1 MNRSEAYHRKMTEES
16 VSKIIISLGI
26 PTTISMLIT
35 NIYNMADTYFV
46 GGLGDSAQAAT
57 GILFTL
63 QCIIQAIAFML
74 GHGSG
79 TFVAKYLAQ
88 RNLDRASTYTSTAFI
103 CGAGMGLT
111 LMSLGLVFLDPFL
124 RFLGS
129 TETILPYAKD
139 YGMWILIA
147 CPFLICSL
155 VLNNVLRYEGKAFYA
170 MFGLS
175 TGGIINIVGDYV
187 LINKLGMG
195 VYGAGLSTAVSQIIS
210 FVLLFILYYKNSHSR
225 IAFKYIAK
233 EFEIYKNIFKMGL
246 PSLIRQGLTSVSN
259 GLLNN
264 MLAIYDND
272 AAVAAM
278 SIVQKY
284 SSFVMC
290 VGLGIGQGYQPFAAY
305 NYELK
310 EYDRVKK
317 GTKFLLSFGTVAVG
331 AIATLGGLFAVPI
344 LTAFSKEGAVDAV
357 GIVEIGTPA
366 MIYASIG
373 LWFLPISVTCNML
386 YQSIRKATLASVVAI
401 MRSGAVLIPVLFIVH
416 ELAGLDGLL
425 MAQPISDVIT
435 GVITLPFFIMFF
447 KKTPSTEEARRAQ
460 TQEQI

>member
-1 MNRSEAYHRKMTEES
+1 MNRSEAYHKRMTEES

-46 GGLGDSAQAAT
+46 GGIGDSAQAAT

-88 RNLDRASTYTSTAFI
+88 KNLDRASTYTSTAFI
-103 CGAGMGLT
+103 CGGAMGLT
-111 LMSLGLVFLDPFL
+111 LMSLGLIFINPFL
-124 RFLGS
+124 KFLGS
-129 TETILPYAKD
+129 TETILPYARD
-139 YGMWILIA
+139 YGMWILIS

-170 MFGLS
+170 MFGL
-175 TGGIINIVGDYV
+175 TAGGLLNIAGDYF
-187 LINKLGMG
+187 LIKVLGMG
-195 VYGAGLSTAVSQIIS
+195 VYGAGLSTAVSQIVS
-210 FVLLFILYYKNSHSR
+210 FVLLLILYLKYAHSR
-225 IAFKYIAK
+225 LSIKFMAK
-233 EFEIYKNIFKMGL
+233 EGEVYLNIFKMGL
-246 PSLIRQGLTSVSN
+246 PSLIRQGLTSISN

-264 MLAIYDND
+264 LIKPFGD
-272 AAVAAM
+272 APIAAM

-290 VGLGIGQGYQPFAAY
+290 VGLGIGQGYQPFSSF

-317 GTKFLLSFGTVAVG
+317 GTKFLLAFGTIAVG
-331 AIATLGGLFAVPI
+331 TLATIGFIFSPSIVSLFQKDYDVI
-344 LTAFSKEGAVDAV
+344 KV
-357 GIVEIGTPA
+357 GTPA
-366 MIYASIG
+366 LRYASIG
-373 LWFLPISVTCNML
+373 LWFLPISVACNML
-386 YQSIRKATLASVVAI
+386 YQSIRKAAMASFMAI
-401 MRSGAVLIPVLFIVH
+401 MRSGAVLIPVLLVTNA
-416 ELAGLDGLL
+416 LLGLDGII
-425 MAQPISDVIT
+425 MAQGISDILT
-435 GVITLPFFIMFF
+435 GLITLPFFIRFF
-447 KKTPSTEEARRAQ
+447 KKTPSTAVAKGEV
-460 TQEQI
+460 

>member
-1 MNRSEAYHRKMTEES
+1 MNKSEAYHKRMTEES

-46 GGLGDSAQAAT
+46 GNLGDSPQAAT

-63 QCIIQAIAFML
+63 QCIIQAVAFML

-88 RNLDRASTYTSTAFI
+88 KNLDRASTYTTTAFV
-103 CGAGMGLT
+103 AGGIMGVT
-111 LMSLGLVFLDPFL
+111 LMTLGLIFLEPFL

-170 MFGLS
+170 MFGLT
-175 TGGIINIVGDYV
+175 TGGILNIAGDYI
-187 LINKLGMG
+187 LIQKLGMG
-195 VYGAGLSTAVSQIIS
+195 VYGAGLSTAVSQMIS
-210 FVLLFILYYKNSHSR
+210 FVLLLILYLKFAQSR
-225 IAFKYIAK
+225 LSIKLMAK
-233 EFEIYKNIFKMGL
+233 EAEVYLNIFKMGL
-246 PSLIRQGLTSVSN
+246 PSLIRQGLTSISN

-264 MLAIYDND
+264 LIKPFGD
-272 AAVAAM
+272 APIAAM

-290 VGLGIGQGYQPFAAY
+290 VGLGIGQGYQPFASF

-317 GTKFLLSFGTVAVG
+317 GTKFLIVFGTVAVG
-331 AIATLGGLFAVPI
+331 VLATVGFIFSSTIVSLFQKDIAVI
-344 LTAFSKEGAVDAV
+344 EV
-357 GIVEIGTPA
+357 GTPA
-366 MIYASIG
+366 MRYASIG
-373 LWFLPISVTCNML
+373 LWFLPISVACNML
-386 YQSIRKATLASVVAI
+386 YQSIRKAAMASFMAI
-401 MRSGAVLIPVLFIVH
+401 MRSGAVLIPVLLITSA
-416 ELAGLDGLL
+416 LWGLEGII
-425 MAQPISDVIT
+425 MAQGVSDVLT
-435 GVITLPFFIMFF
+435 GIISLPFFLMFF
-447 KKTPSTEEARRAQ
+447 KKTPSTAEAK
-460 TQEQI
+460 ENI

>member
-1 MNRSEAYHRKMTEES
+1 MNKSEAYHKKMTEES

-46 GGLGDSAQAAT
+46 GGINDSAQAAT

-88 RNLDRASTYTSTAFI
+88 RNLNRASVYTSTAFVV
-103 CGAGMGLT
+103 GASMGLT
-111 LMSLGLVFLDPFL
+111 LMSFGLMFLEPFL
-124 RFLGS
+124 KLLGS
-129 TETILPYAKD
+129 TDTILPYAKD

-155 VLNNVLRYEGKAFYA
+155 VINNVLRYEGKAFYA
-170 MFGLS
+170 MFGL
-175 TGGIINIVGDYV
+175 TAGGLLNIAGDYF
-187 LINKLGMG
+187 LIEKFGMG
-195 VYGAGLSTAVSQIIS
+195 VYGAGLSTAVSQMVSFTIL
-210 FVLLFILYYKNSHSR
+210 FVLYLKHAQSR
-225 IAFKYIAK
+225 LSLKFMAK
-233 EFEIYKNIFKMGL
+233 EVEVYLNIFKMGL
-246 PSLIRQGLTSVSN
+246 PSLIRQGLTSISN

-264 MLAIYDND
+264 LIKPFGD
-272 AAVAAM
+272 APIAAM

-290 VGLGIGQGYQPFAAY
+290 VGLGIGQGYQPFSSF

-317 GTKFLLSFGTVAVG
+317 GTKFLLAFGTVAVG
-331 AIATLGGLFAVPI
+331 ALATVGFIFSPTIVSLFQKKDEVIA
-344 LTAFSKEGAVDAV
+344 
-357 GIVEIGTPA
+357 IGTIA
-366 MIYASIG
+366 MRYASIG
-373 LWFLPISVTCNML
+373 LWFLPISVACNML
-386 YQSIRKATLASVVAI
+386 YQSIRKAAMASFMAI
-401 MRSGAVLIPVLFIVH
+401 MRSGAVLIPVLLITNY
-416 ELAGLDGLL
+416 LWGLDGII
-425 MAQPISDVIT
+425 MSQGISDVLTGLIT
-435 GVITLPFFIMFF
+435 FPFLIRFF
-447 KKTPSTEEARRAQ
+447 KKTPSTKEAK
-460 TQEQI
+460 EML

>member
-1 MNRSEAYHRKMTEES
+1 MNKSEAYHKKMTEES

-63 QCIIQAIAFML
+63 QCIIQAVAFML

-88 RNLDRASTYTSTAFI
+88 RDLKKASCYTTTAFVV
-103 CGAGMGLT
+103 GAIMGLT
-111 LMSLGLVFLDPFL
+111 LMTSGLIFLDPFL

-129 TETILPYAKD
+129 TDTILPYAKD

-170 MFGLS
+170 MFGLT
-175 TGGIINIVGDYV
+175 TGGILNIIGDYV
-187 LINKLGMG
+187 LIEKFKMG
-195 VYGAGLSTAVSQIIS
+195 VYGAGLSTAVSQMVS
-210 FVLLFILYYKNSHSR
+210 FLLLLILYVKFAQSKLSL
-225 IAFKYIAK
+225 KLMAK
-233 EFEIYKNIFKMGL
+233 EGIVYLNIFKMGL
-246 PSLIRQGLTSVSN
+246 PSLIRQGLTSISN

-264 MLAIYDND
+264 LIKPFGD
-272 AAVAAM
+272 APIAAM

-290 VGLGIGQGYQPFAAY
+290 VGLGIGQGYQPFASF

-317 GTKFLLSFGTVAVG
+317 GTKFLLAFGTIAVG
-331 AIATLGGLFAVPI
+331 VLATVGFIFSPTIVSLFQKDMAVI
-344 LTAFSKEGAVDAV
+344 EV
-357 GIVEIGTPA
+357 GTPA
-366 MIYASIG
+366 MRYASIG
-373 LWFLPISVTCNML
+373 LWFLPISVACNML
-386 YQSIRKATLASVVAI
+386 YQSIRKAAMASFMAI
-401 MRSGAVLIPVLFIVH
+401 MRSGAVLIPVLLVTNA
-416 ELAGLDGLL
+416 LWGLEGII
-425 MAQPISDVIT
+425 MAQGISDILT
-435 GVITLPFFIMFF
+435 GIITLPFLGMFF
-447 KKTPSTEEARRAQ
+447 KKTPSTEEAKVNL
-460 TQEQI
+460 

>member
-1 MNRSEAYHRKMTEES
+1 MNKSEAYHKRMTEES

-46 GGLGDSAQAAT
+46 GNLGDSPQAAT

-63 QCIIQAIAFML
+63 QCIIQAVAFML

-88 RNLDRASTYTSTAFI
+88 KNLDRASTYTTTAFV
-103 CGAGMGLT
+103 AGGIMGVT
-111 LMSLGLVFLDPFL
+111 LMTLGLIFLEPFL

-170 MFGLS
+170 MFGLT
-175 TGGIINIVGDYV
+175 TGGILNIAGDYI
-187 LINKLGMG
+187 LIQKLGMG
-195 VYGAGLSTAVSQIIS
+195 VYGAGLSTAVSQMIS
-210 FVLLFILYYKNSHSR
+210 FALLLILYLKFAQSR
-225 IAFKYIAK
+225 LSIKLMAK
-233 EFEIYKNIFKMGL
+233 EAEVYLNIFKMGL
-246 PSLIRQGLTSVSN
+246 PSLIRQGLTSISN

-264 MLAIYDND
+264 LIKPFGD
-272 AAVAAM
+272 APIAAM

-290 VGLGIGQGYQPFAAY
+290 VGLGIGQGYQPFASF

-317 GTKFLLSFGTVAVG
+317 GTKFLIVFGTVAVG
-331 AIATLGGLFAVPI
+331 VLATVGFIFSPTIVSFFQKDIAVI
-344 LTAFSKEGAVDAV
+344 EV
-357 GIVEIGTPA
+357 GTPA
-366 MIYASIG
+366 MRYASIG
-373 LWFLPISVTCNML
+373 LWFLPISVACNML
-386 YQSIRKATLASVVAI
+386 YQSIRKAAMASFMAI
-401 MRSGAVLIPVLFIVH
+401 MRSGAVLIPVLLITSA
-416 ELAGLDGLL
+416 LWGLEGII
-425 MAQPISDVIT
+425 MAQGVSDVLT
-435 GVITLPFFIMFF
+435 GIISLPFFLMFF
-447 KKTPSTEEARRAQ
+447 KKTPSTAEAK
-460 TQEQI
+460 ENS

>member
-1 MNRSEAYHRKMTEES
+1 MNKSEAYHKRMTEES

-46 GGLGDSAQAAT
+46 GNLGDSPQAAT

-63 QCIIQAIAFML
+63 QCIIQAVAFML

-88 RNLDRASTYTSTAFI
+88 KNLDRASTYTTTAFV
-103 CGAGMGLT
+103 AGGIMGVT
-111 LMSLGLVFLDPFL
+111 LMTLGLVFLEPFL

-170 MFGLS
+170 MFGLT
-175 TGGIINIVGDYV
+175 TGGILNIAGDYI
-187 LINKLGMG
+187 LIQKLGMG
-195 VYGAGLSTAVSQIIS
+195 VYGAGLSTAVSQMIS
-210 FVLLFILYYKNSHSR
+210 FALLLILYLKFAQSR
-225 IAFKYIAK
+225 LSIKLMAK
-233 EFEIYKNIFKMGL
+233 EAEVYLNIFKMGL
-246 PSLIRQGLTSVSN
+246 PSLIRQGLTSISN

-264 MLAIYDND
+264 LIKPFGD
-272 AAVAAM
+272 APIAAM

-290 VGLGIGQGYQPFAAY
+290 VGLGIGQGYQPFASF

-317 GTKFLLSFGTVAVG
+317 GTKFLIVFGTVAVG
-331 AIATLGGLFAVPI
+331 VLATVGFIFSPTIVSLFQKDIAVI
-344 LTAFSKEGAVDAV
+344 EV
-357 GIVEIGTPA
+357 GTPA
-366 MIYASIG
+366 MRYASIG
-373 LWFLPISVTCNML
+373 LWFLPISVACNML
-386 YQSIRKATLASVVAI
+386 YQSIRKAAMASFMAI
-401 MRSGAVLIPVLFIVH
+401 MRSGAVLIPVLLITSA
-416 ELAGLDGLL
+416 LWGLEGII
-425 MAQPISDVIT
+425 MAQGVSDVLT
-435 GVITLPFFIMFF
+435 GIISLPFFLMFF
-447 KKTPSTEEARRAQ
+447 KKTPSTAEAK
-460 TQEQI
+460 ENS

>member
-1 MNRSEAYHRKMTEES
+1 MNKSEAYHKKMTEES

-46 GGLGDSAQAAT
+46 GGINDSAQAAT

-88 RNLDRASTYTSTAFI
+88 RNLNRASVYTSTAFVV
-103 CGAGMGLT
+103 GASMGLT
-111 LMSLGLVFLDPFL
+111 LMSFGLMFLEPFL
-124 RFLGS
+124 KLLGS
-129 TETILPYAKD
+129 TDTILPYAKD

-155 VLNNVLRYEGKAFYA
+155 VINNVLRYEGKAFYA
-170 MFGLS
+170 MFGL
-175 TGGIINIVGDYV
+175 TAGGLLNIAGDYF
-187 LINKLGMG
+187 LIEKFGMG
-195 VYGAGLSTAVSQIIS
+195 VYGAGLSTAVSQMVSFTIL
-210 FVLLFILYYKNSHSR
+210 FVLYLKHAQSR
-225 IAFKYIAK
+225 LSLKFMAK
-233 EFEIYKNIFKMGL
+233 EVEVYLNIFKMGL
-246 PSLIRQGLTSVSN
+246 PSLIRQGLTSISN

-264 MLAIYDND
+264 LIKPFGD
-272 AAVAAM
+272 APIAAM

-290 VGLGIGQGYQPFAAY
+290 VGLGIGQGYQPFSSF

-317 GTKFLLSFGTVAVG
+317 GTKFLLAFGTVAVG
-331 AIATLGGLFAVPI
+331 ALATVGFIFSPTIVSLFQKKDEV
-344 LTAFSKEGAVDAV
+344 
-357 GIVEIGTPA
+357 IVIGTIA
-366 MIYASIG
+366 MRYASIG
-373 LWFLPISVTCNML
+373 LWFLPISVACNML
-386 YQSIRKATLASVVAI
+386 YQSIRKAAMASFMAI
-401 MRSGAVLIPVLFIVH
+401 MRSGAVLIPVLLITNY
-416 ELAGLDGLL
+416 LWGLDGII
-425 MAQPISDVIT
+425 MSQGISDVLTGLIT
-435 GVITLPFFIMFF
+435 FPFLIRFF
-447 KKTPSTEEARRAQ
+447 KKTPSTKEAK
-460 TQEQI
+460 EML

>member
-1 MNRSEAYHRKMTEES
+1 MDRSEAYHKKMTEQS

-79 TFVAKYLAQ
+79 TFVAKYLAL
-88 RNLDRASTYTSTAFI
+88 RNLDRASTYTTTAFV
-103 CGAGMGLT
+103 AGGTMGL
-111 LMSLGLVFLDPFL
+111 LMTSLGLAFLEPFL

-139 YGMWILIA
+139 YGTWILIS

-170 MFGLS
+170 MFGL
-175 TGGIINIVGDYV
+175 TAGGILNIAGDYILIKV
-187 LINKLGMG
+187 LNMG
-195 VYGAGLSTAVSQIIS
+195 VYGAGLSTAISQVIS
-210 FVLLFILYYKNSHSR
+210 FILLLTLYLKYAQSR
-225 IAFKYIAK
+225 ISFKLMAK
-233 EFEIYKNIFKMGL
+233 EAEVYLNIFKMGL

-264 MLAIYDND
+264 LIKPFGD
-272 AAVAAM
+272 APIAAM

-290 VGLGIGQGYQPFAAY
+290 VGLGIGQGYQPFASF

-317 GTKFLLSFGTVAVG
+317 GSKFLIVFGTVAVG
-331 AIATLGGLFAVPI
+331 VLATVGFIFAPTIVSLFQKDVEVIAV
-344 LTAFSKEGAVDAV
+344 
-357 GIVEIGTPA
+357 GTPA
-366 MIYASIG
+366 MRYASIG
-373 LWFLPISVTCNML
+373 LWFLPISVACNML
-386 YQSIRKATLASVVAI
+386 YQSIRKAAMASSMAI
-401 MRSGAVLIPVLFIVH
+401 LRSGAVLIPVL
-416 ELAGLDGLL
+416 LLTSALWGLEGII
-425 MAQPISDVIT
+425 MAQGVADVLT
-435 GVITLPFFIMFF
+435 GIITLPFFIRFF
-447 KKTPSTEEARRAQ
+447 KVTPSTAEAK
-460 TQEQI
+460 ENL

>member
-1 MNRSEAYHRKMTEES
+1 MDRSEAYHKKMTEQS

-79 TFVAKYLAQ
+79 TFVAKYLAL
-88 RNLDRASTYTSTAFI
+88 RNLDRASTYTTTAFV
-103 CGAGMGLT
+103 AGGTMGL
-111 LMSLGLVFLDPFL
+111 LMTSLGLAFLEPFL

-139 YGMWILIA
+139 YGTWILIS

-170 MFGLS
+170 MFGL
-175 TGGIINIVGDYV
+175 TAGGILNIAGDYILIKV
-187 LINKLGMG
+187 LNMG
-195 VYGAGLSTAVSQIIS
+195 VYGAGLSTAISQVIS
-210 FVLLFILYYKNSHSR
+210 FILLLTLYLKYAQSR
-225 IAFKYIAK
+225 ISFKLMAK
-233 EFEIYKNIFKMGL
+233 EAEVYLNIFKMGL

-264 MLAIYDND
+264 LIKPFGD
-272 AAVAAM
+272 APIAAM

-290 VGLGIGQGYQPFAAY
+290 VGLGIGQGYQPFASF

-317 GTKFLLSFGTVAVG
+317 GSKFLIVFGTVAVG
-331 AIATLGGLFAVPI
+331 VLATVGFIFAPTIVSLFQKDVEVIAV
-344 LTAFSKEGAVDAV
+344 
-357 GIVEIGTPA
+357 GTPA
-366 MIYASIG
+366 MRYASIG
-373 LWFLPISVTCNML
+373 LWFLPISVACNML
-386 YQSIRKATLASVVAI
+386 YQSIRKAAMASSMAI
-401 MRSGAVLIPVLFIVH
+401 LRSGAVLIPVL
-416 ELAGLDGLL
+416 LLTSALWGLDGII
-425 MAQPISDVIT
+425 MAQGVADVLT
-435 GVITLPFFIMFF
+435 GIITLPFFIRFF
-447 KKTPSTEEARRAQ
+447 KVTPSTAEAK
-460 TQEQI
+460 ENL

>member
-1 MNRSEAYHRKMTEES
+1 MDRSEAYHKKMTEQS

-79 TFVAKYLAQ
+79 TFVAKYLAL
-88 RNLDRASTYTSTAFI
+88 RNLDRASTYTTTAFV
-103 CGAGMGLT
+103 AGGTMGL
-111 LMSLGLVFLDPFL
+111 LMTSLGLTFLEPFL

-139 YGMWILIA
+139 YGTWILIS

-170 MFGLS
+170 MFGL
-175 TGGIINIVGDYV
+175 TAGGILNIAGDYI
-187 LINKLGMG
+187 LIKVLGMG
-195 VYGAGLSTAVSQIIS
+195 VYGAGLSTAISQVIS
-210 FVLLFILYYKNSHSR
+210 FILLLTLYLKYAQSR
-225 IAFKYIAK
+225 ISFKLMAK
-233 EFEIYKNIFKMGL
+233 EAEVYLNIFKMGL
-246 PSLIRQGLTSVSN
+246 PSLIRQGLTSISN

-264 MLAIYDND
+264 LIKPFGD
-272 AAVAAM
+272 APIAAM

-290 VGLGIGQGYQPFAAY
+290 VGLGIGQGYQPFASF

-317 GTKFLLSFGTVAVG
+317 GSKFLIVFGTVAVG
-331 AIATLGGLFAVPI
+331 VLATVGFIFAPTIVSLFQKDIEVIAV
-344 LTAFSKEGAVDAV
+344 
-357 GIVEIGTPA
+357 GTPA
-366 MIYASIG
+366 MRYASIG
-373 LWFLPISVTCNML
+373 LWFLPISVACNML
-386 YQSIRKATLASVVAI
+386 YQSIRKAAMASSMAI
-401 MRSGAVLIPVLFIVH
+401 LRSGAVLIPVL
-416 ELAGLDGLL
+416 LLTSALWGLEGII
-425 MAQPISDVIT
+425 MAQGVADVLT
-435 GVITLPFFIMFF
+435 GIITLPFFIRFF
-447 KKTPSTEEARRAQ
+447 KVTPSTADAKENL
-460 TQEQI
+460 

>member
-1 MNRSEAYHRKMTEES
+1 MDRSEVYHKKMTQTS

-46 GGLGDSAQAAT
+46 GGLGDSPQAAT

-74 GHGSG
+74 GHGAG
-79 TFVAKYLAQ
+79 TYVAKYIAQ
-88 RNLDRASTYTSTAFI
+88 KNFDRASAYTSTAFY
-103 CGAGMGLT
+103 AGVAIGL
-111 LMSLGLVFLDPFL
+111 LMTALGLGFLEPFL

-139 YGMWILIA
+139 YGMWILIS

-170 MFGLS
+170 MFGLT
-175 TGGIINIVGDYV
+175 TGGILNILGDYV
-187 LINKLGMG
+187 LIEHFDMG
-195 VYGAGLSTAVSQIIS
+195 VYGAGLSTAVSQMIS
-210 FVLLFILYYKNSHSR
+210 FAILFVLYFKTAQSKLSLKHISR
-225 IAFKYIAK
+225 
-233 EFEIYKNIFKMGL
+233 EFEVYVNIFKMGL
-246 PSLIRQGLTSVSN
+246 PSLIRQGLTSISN

-264 MLAIYDND
+264 LIKPFGD
-272 AAVAAM
+272 APIAAM

-290 VGLGIGQGYQPFAAY
+290 VGLGIGQGYQPFASF

-317 GTKFLLSFGTVAVG
+317 GTKFLMSFGVIAVG
-331 AIATLGGLFAVPI
+331 MLATAGFILAPSIVSIFQKEPAVI
-344 LTAFSKEGAVDAV
+344 AV
-357 GIVEIGTPA
+357 GIPA
-366 MIYASIG
+366 MRYASVG
-373 LWFLPISVTCNML
+373 LWFLPISVSCNML
-386 YQSIRKATLASVVAI
+386 YQSIRKAAMASFMAI
-401 MRSGAVLIPVLFIVH
+401 MRSGAVLIPVLLIASNF
-416 ELAGLDGLL
+416 GLDGII
-425 MAQPISDVIT
+425 MAQSISDILT
-435 GVITLPFFIMFF
+435 GLISLPFFFMFLR
-447 KKTPSTEEARRAQ
+447 KTPSTAEAKGLD
-460 TQEQI
+460 TL

>member
-1 MNRSEAYHRKMTEES
+1 MTKSEAYHKKMTEES

-46 GGLGDSAQAAT
+46 GGIGDSAQAAT

-63 QCIIQAIAFML
+63 QCIIQAVAFML
-74 GHGSG
+74 GHGAG

-88 RNLDRASTYTSTAFI
+88 KNTDKASSYTTTAI
-103 CGAGMGLT
+103 IIGGVLGVVM
-111 LMSLGLVFLDPFL
+111 MSLGLIFLEPFL

-129 TETILPYAKD
+129 TDTILPYAKD
-139 YGMWILIA
+139 YGMWILISS
-147 CPFLICSL
+147 PFLICSL

-170 MFGLS
+170 MFGL
-175 TGGIINIVGDYV
+175 TAGGLLNIAGDYGLV
-187 LINKLGMG
+187 EIMEMG
-195 VYGAGLSTAVSQIIS
+195 VYGAGLATALSQMIS
-210 FVLLFILYYKNSHSR
+210 FLILIVLYDKYAQSR
-225 IAFKYIAK
+225 IKIKFMARERKVYF
-233 EFEIYKNIFKMGL
+233 NIFKMGL

-264 MLAIYDND
+264 LIKPFGD
-272 AAVAAM
+272 APIAAM

-290 VGLGIGQGYQPFAAY
+290 VGLGIGQGYQPFSSF

-317 GTKFLLSFGTVAVG
+317 GTKFLLAFGTVAVG
-331 AIATLGGLFAVPI
+331 IIATVGFIFAPNIVYM
-344 LTAFSKEGAVDAV
+344 FQREQAVINV
-357 GIVEIGTPA
+357 GTPA
-366 MIYASIG
+366 MRYASIG

-386 YQSIRKATLASVVAI
+386 YQSIREAKMASFMAI
-401 MRSGAVLIPVLFIVH
+401 MRSGAVLIPVLLITGTFF
-416 ELAGLDGLL
+416 GLDGII
-425 MAQPISDVIT
+425 MAQPISDILT
-435 GVITLPFFIMFF
+435 GIITLPFLMRFF
-447 KKTPSTEEARRAQ
+447 KITPSTAEAK
-460 TQEQI
+460 ESL

>member
-1 MNRSEAYHRKMTEES
+1 MNKSEAYHRKMTEES

-63 QCIIQAIAFML
+63 QCIIQAVAFML

-88 RNLDRASTYTSTAFI
+88 KNLDRASTYTSTAFV

-111 LMSLGLVFLDPFL
+111 LMSLGLIFLEPFL

-170 MFGLS
+170 MFGLT
-175 TGGIINIVGDYV
+175 TGGILNIAGDYI
-187 LINKLGMG
+187 LIEKLNMG
-195 VYGAGLSTAVSQIIS
+195 VYGAGLSTAVSQMVSFTIL
-210 FVLLFILYYKNSHSR
+210 FVLYLKYAQSR
-225 IAFKYIAK
+225 LSLRFMAK
-233 EFEIYKNIFKMGL
+233 EGKVYLNIFKMGL

-264 MLAIYDND
+264 LIKPFGD
-272 AAVAAM
+272 APIAAM

-290 VGLGIGQGYQPFAAY
+290 VGLGIGQGYQPFASF

-317 GTKFLLSFGTVAVG
+317 GSKFLLVFGTIAVG
-331 AIATLGGLFAVPI
+331 VLATVGFIFAPTIVSLFQKDPSVI
-344 LTAFSKEGAVDAV
+344 EV
-357 GIVEIGTPA
+357 GTPA
-366 MIYASIG
+366 MRYASIG
-373 LWFLPISVTCNML
+373 LWFLPISVACNML
-386 YQSIRKATLASVVAI
+386 YQSIRKAAMASFMAI
-401 MRSGAVLIPVLFIVH
+401 MRSGAVLIPVLLVTNAA
-416 ELAGLDGLL
+416 LGLDGII
-425 MAQPISDVIT
+425 MAQGISDFLT
-435 GVITLPFFIMFF
+435 GIITLPFFIRFF
-447 KKTPSTEEARRAQ
+447 KKTPSTTEAK
-460 TQEQI
+460 ENL

>member
-1 MNRSEAYHRKMTEES
+1 MNKTEAYHKKMTKES

-88 RNLDRASTYTSTAFI
+88 KNLDRASTYTTTAFI
-103 CGAGMGLT
+103 AGGIMGVGLLT
-111 LMSLGLVFLDPFL
+111 IGLAFLDPFL

-170 MFGLS
+170 MFGLT
-175 TGGIINIVGDYV
+175 TGGILNIAGDYI
-187 LINKLGMG
+187 LIRKLGLG
-195 VYGAGLSTAVSQIIS
+195 VYGAGLATAVSQMIS
-210 FVLLFILYYKNSHSR
+210 FVILLVLYIKFAQSR
-225 IAFKYIAK
+225 ISLKFMAK
-233 EFEIYKNIFKMGL
+233 EGEVYLNIFKMGL
-246 PSLIRQGLTSVSN
+246 PSLIRQGLTSISN

-264 MLAIYDND
+264 LIKPFGD
-272 AAVAAM
+272 APIAAM

-290 VGLGIGQGYQPFAAY
+290 VGLGIGQGYQPFASF

-317 GTKFLLSFGTVAVG
+317 GSKFLLAFGTIAVG
-331 AIATLGGLFAVPI
+331 ALATLGFIFAPTIVSLFQKDAEVIAV
-344 LTAFSKEGAVDAV
+344 
-357 GIVEIGTPA
+357 GTPA
-366 MIYASIG
+366 LRYASVG
-373 LWFLPISVTCNML
+373 LWFLPISVACNML
-386 YQSIRKATLASVVAI
+386 YQSIRKAALASITAT
-401 MRSGAVLIPVLFIVH
+401 MRSGAVLIPVLLITSY
-416 ELAGLDGLL
+416 LGGLDGII
-425 MAQPISDVIT
+425 MAQGISDILT
-435 GVITLPFFIMFF
+435 GLITLPFFIRFF
-447 KKTPSTEEARRAQ
+447 KVTPSTAEAKSGL
-460 TQEQI
+460 

>member
-1 MNRSEAYHRKMTEES
+1 MNKTEAYHKKMTKES

-88 RNLDRASTYTSTAFI
+88 KNLDRASTYTTTAFI
-103 CGAGMGLT
+103 AGGIMGVGLLT
-111 LMSLGLVFLDPFL
+111 IGLAFLDPFL

-170 MFGLS
+170 MFGLT
-175 TGGIINIVGDYV
+175 TGGILNIAGDYI
-187 LINKLGMG
+187 LIRKLGLG
-195 VYGAGLSTAVSQIIS
+195 VYGAGLATAVSQMIS
-210 FVLLFILYYKNSHSR
+210 FVILLVLYIRFAQSR
-225 IAFKYIAK
+225 ISLKFMAK
-233 EFEIYKNIFKMGL
+233 EGEVYLNIFKMGL
-246 PSLIRQGLTSVSN
+246 PSLIRQGLTSISN

-264 MLAIYDND
+264 LIKPFGD
-272 AAVAAM
+272 APIAAM

-290 VGLGIGQGYQPFAAY
+290 VGLGIGQGYQPFASF

-317 GTKFLLSFGTVAVG
+317 GSKFLLAFGTIAVG
-331 AIATLGGLFAVPI
+331 ALATLGFIFAPTIVSLFQKDAEVIAV
-344 LTAFSKEGAVDAV
+344 
-357 GIVEIGTPA
+357 GTPA
-366 MIYASIG
+366 LRYASVG
-373 LWFLPISVTCNML
+373 LWFLPISVACNML
-386 YQSIRKATLASVVAI
+386 YQSIRKAALASITAT
-401 MRSGAVLIPVLFIVH
+401 MRSGAVLIPVLLITSY
-416 ELAGLDGLL
+416 LGGLDGII
-425 MAQPISDVIT
+425 MAQGISDILT
-435 GVITLPFFIMFF
+435 GLITLPFFIRFF
-447 KKTPSTEEARRAQ
+447 KVTPSTAEAKSGL
-460 TQEQI
+460 

>member
-1 MNRSEAYHRKMTEES
+1 MDRSEAYHKKMTEQS
-16 VSKIIISLGI
+16 VSKIIITLGI

-63 QCIIQAIAFML
+63 QCIIQAVAFML
-74 GHGSG
+74 GHGAG

-88 RNLDRASTYTSTAFI
+88 RNINRASNYTTTSFI
-103 CGAGMGLT
+103 VGGTMGLVMAT
-111 LMSLGLVFLDPFL
+111 LGLVFLEPFL

-139 YGMWILIA
+139 YGMWILIS

-170 MFGLS
+170 MFGL
-175 TGGIINIVGDYV
+175 TAGGLLNILGDYV
-187 LINKLGMG
+187 LIKKFDMG
-195 VYGAGLSTAVSQIIS
+195 VYGAGLATAASQMISFLILALLYIKYAQSQIS
-210 FVLLFILYYKNSHSR
+210 TKFM
-225 IAFKYIAK
+225 AK
-233 EFEIYKNIFKMGL
+233 EGEIYFNIFKMGL
-246 PSLIRQGLTSVSN
+246 PSLIRQGLTSISS

-264 MLAIYDND
+264 LIKPFGD
-272 AAVAAM
+272 APIAAM

-290 VGLGIGQGYQPFAAY
+290 VGLGIGQGYQPFSSF

-317 GTKFLLSFGTVAVG
+317 GSKFLLAFGTIAVG
-331 AIATLGGLFAVPI
+331 SLATLGFIFAPTIVSLFQKDASVIAV
-344 LTAFSKEGAVDAV
+344 
-357 GIVEIGTPA
+357 GTPA
-366 MIYASIG
+366 MRYASIG
-373 LWFLPISVTCNML
+373 LWFLPISVACNML
-386 YQSIRKATLASVVAI
+386 YQSIRKAAMASFMAM
-401 MRSGAVLIPVLFIVH
+401 MRSGAILIPVLLVTSAFW
-416 ELAGLDGLL
+416 GLEGII
-425 MAQPISDVIT
+425 MAQGISDVLT
-435 GVITLPFFIMFF
+435 GIITLPFFIRFF
-447 KKTPSTEEARRAQ
+447 KVTPSTAEAKGKL
-460 TQEQI
+460 

>member
-1 MNRSEAYHRKMTEES
+1 MNKSEAYHKKMTEQS

-63 QCIIQAIAFML
+63 QCIIQAVAFML
-74 GHGSG
+74 GHGAG

-88 RNLDRASTYTSTAFI
+88 RNIDRASTYTSTAFVI
-103 CGAGMGLT
+103 GGTMGLIMT
-111 LMSLGLVFLDPFL
+111 TLGLVFLEPFL

-129 TETILPYAKD
+129 TSTILPYAKD
-139 YGMWILIA
+139 YGMWILIS

-170 MFGLS
+170 MFGL
-175 TGGIINIVGDYV
+175 TAGGILNILGDYV
-187 LINKLGMG
+187 LIKKFDMG
-195 VYGAGLSTAVSQIIS
+195 VYGAGLATAASQMISFLILALLYIRFAQSQITTK
-210 FVLLFILYYKNSHSR
+210 FM
-225 IAFKYIAK
+225 AK
-233 EFEIYKNIFKMGL
+233 EGEVYFNIFKMGL
-246 PSLIRQGLTSVSN
+246 PSLIRQGLTSISS

-264 MLAIYDND
+264 LIKPFGD
-272 AAVAAM
+272 APIAAM

-290 VGLGIGQGYQPFAAY
+290 VGLGIGQGYQPFSSF

-317 GTKFLLSFGTVAVG
+317 GSKFLLVFGTIAVG
-331 AIATLGGLFAVPI
+331 SLATLGFIFAPTIVSLFQKDASVIAV
-344 LTAFSKEGAVDAV
+344 
-357 GIVEIGTPA
+357 GTPA
-366 MIYASIG
+366 MRYASIG
-373 LWFLPISVTCNML
+373 LWFLPISVACNML
-386 YQSIRKATLASVVAI
+386 YQSIRKAAMASFMAM
-401 MRSGAVLIPVLFIVH
+401 MRSGAVLIPVLLVTSAIG
-416 ELAGLDGLL
+416 GLEGII
-425 MAQPISDVIT
+425 MAQGISDILT
-435 GVITLPFFIMFF
+435 GIITLPFFIRFF
-447 KKTPSTEEARRAQ
+447 KVTPSTAEARGNY
-460 TQEQI
+460 EVK

>member
-1 MNRSEAYHRKMTEES
+1 MNKAEAYHKKMTEES

-88 RNLDRASTYTSTAFI
+88 KNLDRASTYTTTAFV
-103 CGAGMGLT
+103 AGGIMGVGLLT
-111 LMSLGLVFLDPFL
+111 IGLALLDPFL

-170 MFGLS
+170 MFGLT
-175 TGGIINIVGDYV
+175 TGGILNIAGDYI
-187 LINKLGMG
+187 LIRKLGLG
-195 VYGAGLSTAVSQIIS
+195 VYGAGLATAVSQMIS
-210 FVLLFILYYKNSHSR
+210 FVILLVLYIKFAQSR
-225 IAFKYIAK
+225 ISLKFMAK
-233 EFEIYKNIFKMGL
+233 EGEVYLNIFKMGL
-246 PSLIRQGLTSVSN
+246 PSLIRQGLTSISN

-264 MLAIYDND
+264 LIKPFGD
-272 AAVAAM
+272 APIAAM

-290 VGLGIGQGYQPFAAY
+290 VGLGIGQGYQPFASF

-317 GTKFLLSFGTVAVG
+317 GSKFLLAFGTIAVG
-331 AIATLGGLFAVPI
+331 ALATLGFIFAPTIVSLFQKDAEVIAV
-344 LTAFSKEGAVDAV
+344 
-357 GIVEIGTPA
+357 GTPA
-366 MIYASIG
+366 LRYASVG
-373 LWFLPISVTCNML
+373 LWFLPISVACNML
-386 YQSIRKATLASVVAI
+386 YQSIRKAALASITAT
-401 MRSGAVLIPVLFIVH
+401 MRSGAVLIPVLLITSY
-416 ELAGLDGLL
+416 LGGLDGII
-425 MAQPISDVIT
+425 MAQGISDILT
-435 GVITLPFFIMFF
+435 GLITLPFFIRFF
-447 KKTPSTEEARRAQ
+447 KVTPSTAEAKSGL
-460 TQEQI
+460 

>member
-1 MNRSEAYHRKMTEES
+1 MNKSEAYHKRMTEES

-63 QCIIQAIAFML
+63 QCIIQAVAFML
-74 GHGSG
+74 GHGAG

-88 RNLDRASTYTSTAFI
+88 KNFDRASSYVSTAFW
-103 CGAGMGLT
+103 AGGLIGVLLT
-111 LMSLGLVFLDPFL
+111 SLGLIFLDPFL

-139 YGMWILIA
+139 YGMWILIS

-170 MFGLS
+170 MFGLT
-175 TGGIINIVGDYV
+175 TGGILNIFGDYV
-187 LINKLGMG
+187 LIEHLDMG
-195 VYGAGLSTAVSQIIS
+195 VFGAGLSTAVSQMVSFTLLLIIY
-210 FVLLFILYYKNSHSR
+210 LKNAQSR
-225 IAFKYIAK
+225 LSLKYIAR
-233 EFEIYKNIFKMGL
+233 EGEVYLNIFKMGL
-246 PSLIRQGLTSVSN
+246 PSLIRQGLTSISN

-264 MLAIYDND
+264 LIKPFGD
-272 AAVAAM
+272 APIAAM

-290 VGLGIGQGYQPFAAY
+290 VGLGIGQGYQPFSSF

-317 GTKFLLSFGTVAVG
+317 GTKFLLIFGTFSVG
-331 AIATLGGLFAVPI
+331 ALATLGFIFAPFIVSLFQKDPAVI
-344 LTAFSKEGAVDAV
+344 AV
-357 GIVEIGTPA
+357 GTPA
-366 MIYASIG
+366 MRYASIG
-373 LWFLPISVTCNML
+373 LWFLPISVSCNML
-386 YQSIRKATLASVVAI
+386 YQSIRKAAMASFMAI
-401 MRSGAVLIPVLFIVH
+401 MRSGAVLIPVLLITSLF
-416 ELAGLDGLL
+416 GLEGII
-425 MAQPISDVIT
+425 MAQPISDIIT
-435 GVITLPFFIMFF
+435 GIICFPFFLMFL
-447 KKTPSTEEARRAQ
+447 KRTPSTAEAKQ
-460 TQEQI
+460 GN

>member
-1 MNRSEAYHRKMTEES
+1 MNKTEAYHKKMTKES

-88 RNLDRASTYTSTAFI
+88 KNLDRASTYTTTAFI
-103 CGAGMGLT
+103 AGGVMGVSL
-111 LMSLGLVFLDPFL
+111 LALGLIFLDPFL

-170 MFGLS
+170 MFGLT
-175 TGGIINIVGDYV
+175 TGGILNIAGDYI
-187 LINKLGMG
+187 LIRKLGLG
-195 VYGAGLSTAVSQIIS
+195 VYGAGLATAVSQMIS
-210 FVLLFILYYKNSHSR
+210 FVILLVLYIRFAQSR
-225 IAFKYIAK
+225 ISLKFMAK
-233 EFEIYKNIFKMGL
+233 EGEVYLNIFKMGL
-246 PSLIRQGLTSVSN
+246 PSLIRQGLTSISN

-264 MLAIYDND
+264 LIKPFGD
-272 AAVAAM
+272 APIAAM

-290 VGLGIGQGYQPFAAY
+290 VGLGIGQGYQPFASF

-317 GTKFLLSFGTVAVG
+317 GSKFLLAFGTIAVG
-331 AIATLGGLFAVPI
+331 ALATLGFIFAPTIVSLFQKDAEVIAV
-344 LTAFSKEGAVDAV
+344 
-357 GIVEIGTPA
+357 GTPA
-366 MIYASIG
+366 LRYASVG
-373 LWFLPISVTCNML
+373 LWFLPISVACNML
-386 YQSIRKATLASVVAI
+386 YQSIRKAALASITAT
-401 MRSGAVLIPVLFIVH
+401 MRSGAVLIPVLLITSY
-416 ELAGLDGLL
+416 LGGLDGII
-425 MAQPISDVIT
+425 MAQGISDILT
-435 GVITLPFFIMFF
+435 GLITLPFFIRFF
-447 KKTPSTEEARRAQ
+447 KVTPSTAEAKSGL
-460 TQEQI
+460 

>member
-1 MNRSEAYHRKMTEES
+1 MDRSEVYHKKMTQTS

-46 GGLGDSAQAAT
+46 GGLGDSPQAAT

-74 GHGSG
+74 GHGAG
-79 TFVAKYLAQ
+79 TYVAKYIAQ
-88 RNLDRASTYTSTAFI
+88 KNFDRASAYTSTAFY
-103 CGAGMGLT
+103 AGVAIGL
-111 LMSLGLVFLDPFL
+111 LMTALGLGFLEPFL

-139 YGMWILIA
+139 YGMWILIS

-170 MFGLS
+170 MFGLT
-175 TGGIINIVGDYV
+175 TGGILNILGDYV
-187 LINKLGMG
+187 LIEHFDMG
-195 VYGAGLSTAVSQIIS
+195 VYGAGLSTAVSQMIS
-210 FVLLFILYYKNSHSR
+210 FAILFVLYFKTAQSKLSL
-225 IAFKYIAK
+225 KYISR
-233 EFEIYKNIFKMGL
+233 EFEVYVNIFKMGL
-246 PSLIRQGLTSVSN
+246 PSLIRQGLTSISN

-264 MLAIYDND
+264 LIKPFGD
-272 AAVAAM
+272 APIAAM

-290 VGLGIGQGYQPFAAY
+290 VGLGIGQGYQPFASF

-317 GTKFLLSFGTVAVG
+317 GTKFLMSFGVIAVG
-331 AIATLGGLFAVPI
+331 MLATAGFILAPSIVSIFQKEPAVI
-344 LTAFSKEGAVDAV
+344 AV
-357 GIVEIGTPA
+357 GIPA
-366 MIYASIG
+366 MRYASVG
-373 LWFLPISVTCNML
+373 LWFLPISVSCNML
-386 YQSIRKATLASVVAI
+386 YQSIRKAAMASFMAI
-401 MRSGAVLIPVLFIVH
+401 MRSGAVLIPVLLIASNF
-416 ELAGLDGLL
+416 GLDGII
-425 MAQPISDVIT
+425 MAQSISDILT
-435 GVITLPFFIMFF
+435 GLISLPFFFMFLR
-447 KKTPSTEEARRAQ
+447 KTPSTAEAKGLD
-460 TQEQI
+460 TL

>member
-1 MNRSEAYHRKMTEES
+1 MNKSEAYHKRMTEES

-88 RNLDRASTYTSTAFI
+88 KNLDRASTYTTTAFV
-103 CGAGMGLT
+103 AGGVMGLT
-111 LMSLGLVFLDPFL
+111 LMSLGLAFLEPFL
-124 RFLGS
+124 KFLGS

-139 YGMWILIA
+139 YGMWILIS

-170 MFGLS
+170 MFGL
-175 TGGIINIVGDYV
+175 TAGGILNIVGDYV
-187 LINKLGMG
+187 LIEIFDMG
-195 VYGAGLSTAVSQIIS
+195 VYGAGLSTAVSQMIS
-210 FVLLFILYYKNSHSR
+210 FTLLLILYIKYAQSR
-225 IAFKYIAK
+225 LSLKLIAREGEVYL
-233 EFEIYKNIFKMGL
+233 NIFKMGL
-246 PSLIRQGLTSVSN
+246 PSLIRQGLTSISN

-264 MLAIYDND
+264 LIKPFGD
-272 AAVAAM
+272 APIAAM

-290 VGLGIGQGYQPFAAY
+290 VGLGIGQGYQPFSSF

-317 GTKFLLSFGTVAVG
+317 GTKFLIVFGTLSVG
-331 AIATLGGLFAVPI
+331 ALATVGFIFAPFIVSLFQKDPAVI
-344 LTAFSKEGAVDAV
+344 EV
-357 GIVEIGTPA
+357 GTPA
-366 MIYASIG
+366 MRYASIG
-373 LWFLPISVTCNML
+373 LWFLPISVSCNML
-386 YQSIRKATLASVVAI
+386 YQSIRKAAMASFMAI
-401 MRSGAVLIPVLFIVH
+401 MRSGAVLIPVLLIGGTF
-416 ELAGLDGLL
+416 LGLEGII
-425 MAQPISDVIT
+425 MAQGVSDLLT
-435 GVITLPFFIMFF
+435 GIITLPFFIRFF
-447 KKTPSTEEARRAQ
+447 KKTPSTAEAKG
-460 TQEQI
+460 EI

>member
-1 MNRSEAYHRKMTEES
+1 MNKTEAYHKKMTEES

-74 GHGSG
+74 GHGAG

-88 RNLDRASTYTSTAFI
+88 KNLDRASTYTTTAFV
-103 CGAGMGLT
+103 AGGVMGVGLLT
-111 LMSLGLVFLDPFL
+111 LGLIFLDPFL

-129 TETILPYAKD
+129 TETILPYARN
-139 YGMWILIA
+139 YGMWILIS

-170 MFGLS
+170 MFGL
-175 TGGIINIVGDYV
+175 TAGGILNIAGDYV
-187 LINKLGMG
+187 LIRIFDMG
-195 VYGAGLSTAVSQIIS
+195 VYGAGLATAVSQMIS
-210 FVLLFILYYKNSHSR
+210 FTILLVLYIKFAQSR
-225 IAFKYIAK
+225 LSFKLMAREGEVYL
-233 EFEIYKNIFKMGL
+233 NIFKMGL
-246 PSLIRQGLTSVSN
+246 PSLIRQGLTSISN

-264 MLAIYDND
+264 LIKPFGD
-272 AAVAAM
+272 APIAAM

-290 VGLGIGQGYQPFAAY
+290 VGLGIGQGYQPFASF

-317 GTKFLLSFGTVAVG
+317 GSKFLLAFGTVAVG
-331 AIATLGGLFAVPI
+331 ALATVGFIFAPTIVSLFQKDADVIAV
-344 LTAFSKEGAVDAV
+344 
-357 GIVEIGTPA
+357 GTPA
-366 MIYASIG
+366 LRYASIG
-373 LWFLPISVTCNML
+373 LWFLPISVACNML
-386 YQSIRKATLASVVAI
+386 YQSIRKAALASVTAT
-401 MRSGAVLIPVLFIVH
+401 MRSGAVLIPVLLITSYFG
-416 ELAGLDGLL
+416 GLDGII
-425 MAQPISDVIT
+425 MAQGISDILT
-435 GVITLPFFIMFF
+435 GLITLPFFIRFF
-447 KKTPSTEEARRAQ
+447 KVTPSTAEAKG
-460 TQEQI
+460 EL

>member
-1 MNRSEAYHRKMTEES
+1 MNKTEAYHKKMTESS
-16 VSKIIISLGI
+16 VEKLIISLGI

-46 GGLGDSAQAAT
+46 GGLGESPQAAT

-63 QCIIQAIAFML
+63 QCIIQAVAFML

-88 RNLDRASTYTSTAFI
+88 KDMKRTSTYTTTAFVV
-103 CGAGMGLT
+103 GAAMGLLLAT
-111 LMSLGLVFLDPFL
+111 FGLVFLEPFL
-124 RFLGS
+124 KFLGS
-129 TETILPYAKD
+129 TDTILPHAKD

-175 TGGIINIVGDYV
+175 AGGIINIIGDYL
-187 LINKLGMG
+187 LIKVYDMG
-195 VYGAGLSTAVSQIIS
+195 VYGAGLSTAVSQMIS
-210 FVLLFILYYKNSHSR
+210 FTLLLIIFVKNGQSHISL
-225 IAFKYIAK
+225 KLMAK
-233 EFEIYKNIFKMGL
+233 EVEVYVNIVKMGF
-246 PSLIRQGLTSVSN
+246 PSLIRQGLTSISN

-264 MLAIYDND
+264 MIKPFGD
-272 AAVAAM
+272 APIAAM

-290 VGLGIGQGYQPFAAY
+290 VGLGIGQGYQPFASF

-317 GTKFLLSFGTVAVG
+317 GTRFLIAFGTISVG
-331 AIATLGGLFAVPI
+331 ALATLGFIFAPHIVALFQKDTEVI
-344 LTAFSKEGAVDAV
+344 S
-357 GIVEIGTPA
+357 IGTRA
-366 MIYASIG
+366 MRYASVG
-373 LWFLPISVTCNML
+373 LWFLPISVSCNML
-386 YQSIRKATLASVVAI
+386 YQSIRKAKMASLMAV
-401 MRSGAVLIPVLFIVH
+401 MRSGAVLIPVLLI
-416 ELAGLDGLL
+416 AGALGGLEGII
-425 MAQPISDVIT
+425 MSQGISDVLT
-435 GVITLPFFIMFF
+435 GLITLPFYIMFF
-447 KKTPSTEEARRAQ
+447 KQTPSTAEAKV
-460 TQEQI
+460 EK

>member
-1 MNRSEAYHRKMTEES
+1 MNKSEAYHKRMTEDS

-46 GGLGDSAQAAT
+46 GGLGESAQAAT

-88 RNLDRASTYTSTAFI
+88 KNLDKASSYTTTAFVV
-103 CGAGMGLT
+103 GGVMGVSLLTLGLT
-111 LMSLGLVFLDPFL
+111 FLEPFL
-124 RFLGS
+124 KFLGS

-170 MFGLS
+170 MFGL
-175 TGGIINIVGDYV
+175 TAGGLLNIAGDYV
-187 LINKLGMG
+187 LIRTFDMG
-195 VYGAGLSTAVSQIIS
+195 VYGAGLATAASQMIS
-210 FVLLFILYYKNSHSR
+210 FVILLVLYIKFAQSR
-225 IAFKYIAK
+225 LSLKLMAK
-233 EFEIYKNIFKMGL
+233 EGEVYLNIFKMGL
-246 PSLIRQGLTSVSN
+246 PSLIRQGLTSISN

-264 MLAIYDND
+264 LIKPFGD
-272 AAVAAM
+272 APIAAM

-290 VGLGIGQGYQPFAAY
+290 VGLGIGQGYQPFASF

-317 GTKFLLSFGTVAVG
+317 GSKFLLAFGT
-331 AIATLGGLFAVPI
+331 I
-344 LTAFSKEGAVDAV
+344 AV
-357 GIVEIGTPA
+357 GILATVGFIFAPTIISLFQKDAEVIAVGTPA
-366 MIYASIG
+366 LRYASIG
-373 LWFLPISVTCNML
+373 LWFLPISVACNML
-386 YQSIRKATLASVVAI
+386 YQSIRKAALASVTAT
-401 MRSGAVLIPVLFIVH
+401 MRSGAVLIPVLLITS
-416 ELAGLDGLL
+416 AIGGLDGII
-425 MAQPISDVIT
+425 MAQGISDVLT
-435 GVITLPFFIMFF
+435 GIITLPFFIRFF
-447 KKTPSTEEARRAQ
+447 KMTPSTAEAK
-460 TQEQI
+460 ENL